1 MMKLIRM
8 LTRGVRD
15 AFKSVFRNFSLSI
28 ASVSCISITLIVI
41 AISLLASWNVNS
53 FTDSIKKDVTIVIF
67 INQRATDLELEQVDM
82 ELREI
87 SNIESIVLKTKEQ
100 SREEFIEE
108 SEGVLGKYMED
119 MDEDELP
126 LKDSFLIKVT
136 NLEDIKNTVKEI
148 EKIELVDAVN
158 YGENM
163 VEKMIGAFDVIEKVT
178 IVIVIAL
185 IFVNIFLIVN
195 TIKLTIF
202 SRKREISIMRLVG
215 ASNFSIKYPFV
226 VEGMVIG
233 MIGSIIPILIVIYG
247 YTYLYMHFDG
257 VLFSSLIKLVKP
269 QPFVYLVSLAILG
282 IGVLVGMVG
291 SSRAVRKYLKV

>member
-28 ASVSCISITLIVI
+28 ASVSCISITLVVVAI
-41 AISLLASWNVNS
+41 AIIASWNVNS
-53 FTDSIKKDVTIVIF
+53 ITDSIKKDVTIVVF
-67 INQRATDLELEQVDM
+67 VNQKATDLDLEKIDS
-82 ELREI
+82 ELRDI
-87 SNIESIVLKTKEQ
+87 KNIESVVLKTKEQ
-100 SREEFIEE
+100 EKKEMMEE
-108 SEGVLGKYMED
+108 SEIFESIMAD
-119 MDEDELP
+119 WDEDESP

-136 NLEDIKNTVKEI
+136 NLEDIKSTVEQIK
-148 EKIELVDAVN
+148 KIDLIDVVN
-158 YGENM
+158 YGESM
-163 VEKMIGAFDVIEKVT
+163 VEKMLGAFDIIEKVT
-178 IVIVIAL
+178 IVIVLAL
-185 IFVNIFLIVN
+185 VLVNVFLIVN

-247 YTYLYMHFDG
+247 YTYLYTYFDG
-257 VLFSSLIKLVKP
+257 VIFSSLIKLIDP
-269 QPFVYLVSLAILG
+269 QPFVYIVSLIVLG
-282 IGVLVGMVG
+282 IGIVVGMIG

>member
-28 ASVSCISITLIVI
+28 ASVSCISITLVVVAI
-41 AISLLASWNVNS
+41 AIIASWNVNS
-53 FTDSIKKDVTIVIF
+53 ITDSIKKDVTIVVF
-67 INQRATDLELEQVDM
+67 VNQKATDLDLEKIDS
-82 ELREI
+82 ELRDI
-87 SNIESIVLKTKEQ
+87 KNIESVVLKTKEQ
-100 SREEFIEE
+100 EKKEMMEE
-108 SEGVLGKYMED
+108 SEIFESIMAD
-119 MDEDELP
+119 WDEDESP

-136 NLEDIKNTVKEI
+136 NLEDIKSTVEQIK
-148 EKIELVDAVN
+148 KIDLIDVVN
-158 YGENM
+158 YGESM
-163 VEKMIGAFDVIEKVT
+163 VEKMLGAFDVIEKVT
-178 IVIVIAL
+178 IVIVLAL
-185 IFVNIFLIVN
+185 VLVNVFLIVN

-247 YTYLYMHFDG
+247 YTYLYTYFDG
-257 VLFSSLIKLVKP
+257 VIFSSLIKLIDP
-269 QPFVYLVSLAILG
+269 QPFVYIVSLIVLG
-282 IGVLVGMVG
+282 IGIVVGMIG

>member
-8 LTRGVRD
+8 LTRGIRD

-28 ASVSCISITLIVI
+28 ASVSCISITLVVVAI
-41 AISLLASWNVNS
+41 AIIASWNVNS
-53 FTDSIKKDVTIVIF
+53 ITESIKKDVTIVVF
-67 INQRATDLELEQVDM
+67 VNQKATDLDLEKIDS
-82 ELREI
+82 ELRSI
-87 SNIESIVLKTKEQ
+87 KNIESVVLKTKEQ
-100 SREEFIEE
+100 EKKEMMEE
-108 SEGVLGKYMED
+108 SEIFESIMSD
-119 MDEDELP
+119 WDDDESP
-126 LKDSFLIKVT
+126 LKDSFLIKVSK
-136 NLEDIKNTVKEI
+136 LEDIKSTVTQIKSI
-148 EKIELVDAVN
+148 DLIDVVN
-158 YGENM
+158 YGESM
-163 VEKMIGAFDVIEKVT
+163 VEKMLGAFDVIEKVT

-185 IFVNIFLIVN
+185 VLVNVFLIVN

-247 YTYLYMHFDG
+247 YTYLYSYFDG
-257 VLFSSLIKLVKP
+257 VIFSSLIKLIDP
-269 QPFVYLVSLAILG
+269 QPFVYIVSLLVLG
-282 IGVLVGMVG
+282 IGIVVGMIG